1 MRKGK
6 KAFDLLFEETES
18 VDTPEKSMS
27 MTSGA
32 LRARKSPDSVDDQID
47 ALILRYEASSIREEN
62 KLVDGLLETSLK
74 RKNLKFLLEQ
84 EEGEIEDPADAA
96 EVTPEDDA
104 GDEPAPEPDPTGSEK
119 MNVDEP
125 GDPQIPDLDM
135 DAFAA
140 RTVRL
145 IINHRNLL
153 KMEEA
158 ITNRVK
164 NFLDENYG
172 DKYVQHYLDTLENQF
187 GISMEEFENKSVVTD
202 DNFAVGAYA
211 GGTGGLGG
219 GGG

>member
-1 MRKGK
+1 
-6 KAFDLLFEETES
+6 
-18 VDTPEKSMS
+18 
-27 MTSGA
+27 MTSA
-32 LRARKSPDSVDDQID
+32 SLKARKAPDSVDDQID
-47 ALILRYEASSIREEN
+47 SLILRYEASSIREEN
-62 KLVDGLLETSLK
+62 KTIDNLLERSLDN
-74 RKNLKFLLEQ
+74 KNLKFLLEQ
-84 EEGEIEDPADAA
+84 EEDEVAEDPADAVSDTGA
-96 EVTPEDDA
+96 DD
-104 GDEPAPEPDPTGSEK
+104 DTEAPPDQDPTGSEK
-119 MNVDEP
+119 MSIDEP
-125 GDPQIPDLDM
+125 GQQLIPDLDM

-158 ITNRVK
+158 IANRIK

-172 DKYVQHYLDTLENQF
+172 DKYVQRYLDILENQF
-187 GISMEEFENKSVVTD
+187 GISMEEFEDKKVVTD